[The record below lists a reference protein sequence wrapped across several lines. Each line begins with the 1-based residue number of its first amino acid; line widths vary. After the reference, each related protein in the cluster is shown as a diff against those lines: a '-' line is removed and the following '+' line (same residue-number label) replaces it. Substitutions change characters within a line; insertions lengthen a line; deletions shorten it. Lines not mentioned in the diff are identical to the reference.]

1 MKILIINTIEFN
13 RNGMSS
19 MIMNYY
25 KNFDHEKISVDILVN
40 KQIDDEYKKNIEQNN
55 DRVYIFKNRNK
66 FPLSYIK
73 MLKNLASKNKYDI
86 VYVHGNSATMAAEE
100 FALKKTD
107 SKIIVHAHGET
118 TEHPLLHKILYPYF
132 IKHYTDAFAASEGAG
147 EFLFRDKPFKVIKN
161 GIDGNEFIFNQ
172 QLREEFRKKWHIQN
186 SKVILQVGAF
196 TPQKN
201 HQFTIDIFK
210 KLIEI
215 EPDFKLVLAG
225 DGPLKSEF
233 EAMVKDLHLE
243 NNVFFL
249 GEVSNLTQIYSA
261 ADYLVFPSA
270 WEPFGIV
277 ALEGQMSG
285 LPVFVS
291 EAFSRSVAVT
301 KNITF
306 LPLNIDYWVYQ
317 ILNSSMRGN
326 TPTSQDELVSALKEH
341 SYDIRDNVNE
351 LVLLFDEI
359 IKKVK

>member
-13 RNGMSS
+13 RNGMST

-25 KNFDHEKISVDILVN
+25 KNFDHKKISVDFLVN
-40 KQIDDEYKKNIEQNN
+40 KKIDDEYKKIIEQNN
-55 DRVYIFKNRNK
+55 DQIFVFENRNRA
-66 FPLSYIK
+66 PLSYIK

-100 FALKKTD
+100 FALQKTD

-118 TEHPLLHKILYPYF
+118 TDHPLLHKMLYPYF

-147 EFLFRDKPFKVIKN
+147 RFLFKDKPFKVIKN

-215 EPDFKLVLAG
+215 EPDFKLLLAG
-225 DGPLKSEF
+225 DGPLKSEI
-233 EAMVKDLHLE
+233 ESMVKDLHLE
-243 NNVFFL
+243 NNVIFL
-249 GEVSNLTQIYSA
+249 GEVSNLAKIYSA
-261 ADYLVFPSA
+261 ADYLIFPSA

-291 EAFSRSVAVT
+291 DAFSKSVAVT
-301 KNITF
+301 QNITF
-306 LPLNIDYWVYQ
+306 LPLKESEWVKA
-317 ILNSSMRGN
+317 LSNSSGRDGIVTTDKKLIN
-326 TPTSQDELVSALKEH
+326 SLKTKG
-341 SYDIRDNVNE
+341 YDIRENACE
-351 LVLLFDEI
+351 LTQLFDNIIEI
-359 IKKVK
+359 

>member
-13 RNGMSS
+13 RNGMST

-25 KNFDHEKISVDILVN
+25 KNFDHKKISVDFLVN
-40 KQIDDEYKKNIEQNN
+40 KQIDDEYKKIIEQNN
-55 DRVYIFKNRNK
+55 DRIFVFENRNRA
-66 FPLSYIK
+66 PLSYIK

-100 FALKKTD
+100 FALQKTD

-118 TEHPLLHKILYPYF
+118 TDHPLLHKMLYPYF

-147 EFLFRDKPFKVIKN
+147 RFLFKDKPFKVIKN

-215 EPDFKLVLAG
+215 EPDFKLLLAG
-225 DGPLKSEF
+225 DGPLKSEI
-233 EAMVKDLHLE
+233 ESMVKDLHLE
-243 NNVFFL
+243 NNVMFL
-249 GEVSNLTQIYSA
+249 GEVSNLAKVYSA
-261 ADYLVFPSA
+261 ADYLIFPSA

-291 EAFSRSVAVT
+291 DAFSESVAVT
-301 KNITF
+301 QNITF
-306 LPLNIDYWVYQ
+306 LPLNVKSWVDGL
-317 ILNSSMRGN
+317 LNSNVRGN
-326 TPTSQDELVSALKEH
+326 METPQDQLVNSLKRYGYDIQDNVDELS
-341 SYDIRDNVNE
+341 S
-351 LVLLFDEI
+351 LFDRI
-359 IKKVK
+359 IRK